1 LPDIAKL
8 PAKVRDGQMQV
19 CLKLLPIKPQLS
31 SPASVA
37 QRSEVKGAQYVRT
50 RLWCRISTMA
60 IHMREHLYFV
70 YMLASRRNGTY
81 YIGVTNNIMRRT
93 WEHKNDLVEGFTKK
107 YGVHILVW
115 YELFEDINEAIA
127 REKRMKRWNR
137 AWKIR
142 LIEKHN
148 SGWNDIYDRLMGEIV
163 LPDITVGVDGPRRHR
178 CARMRSMKIL
188 NQGSRP

>member
-1 LPDIAKL
+1 
-8 PAKVRDGQMQV
+8 V
-19 CLKLLPIKPQLS
+19 
-31 SPASVA
+31 
-37 QRSEVKGAQYVRT
+37 
-50 RLWCRISTMA
+50 
-60 IHMREHLYFV
+60 F
-70 YMLASRRNGTY
+70 MLASRRNGTL

-163 LPDITVGVDGPRRHR
+163 VPDIT
-178 CARMRSMKIL
+178 
-188 NQGSRP
+188 GSP